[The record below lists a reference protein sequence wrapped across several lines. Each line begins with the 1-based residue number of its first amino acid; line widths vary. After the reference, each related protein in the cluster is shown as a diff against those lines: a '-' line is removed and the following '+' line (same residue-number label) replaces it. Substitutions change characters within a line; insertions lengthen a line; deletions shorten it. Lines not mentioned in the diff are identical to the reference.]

1 MRMRSEAPRSSPFA
15 LLRPRLHCLCSRRPP
30 PRPLQRLKLHTSL
43 SWGVRAWRWM
53 SSPFALPRPSL
64 TAKLSEEAMLDAKV
78 AEEAILIAEL
88 AEEAIRIGK
97 LAEMAFLIAKLAE
110 EAILIAK
117 LAKEAMLTL
126 KLAEEAILIAE
137 LAEEAILIAELT
149 SSPAAV
155 SCKWRAAQRT
165 CVWAIPCRSRSS
177 MVGNSVLSPLTLLL
191 LSVLSPMTLL
201 MELAR
206 RTRSS
211 RTMPRR
217 RPWLVRRG

>member
-1 MRMRSEAPRSSPFA
+1 LHADDIVSKLKGIGSGKGRKAAAWIQATLEEAPAGAAYLIAGGSARLDADEVRGPEELA
-15 LLRPRLHCLCSRRPP
+15 LRAAARLHCLCSRRPP

-53 SSPFALPRPSL
+53 SSPFALPMPRL

-137 LAEEAILIAELT
+137 LAEEAVLIAELT

-155 SCKWRAAQRT
+155 SCKWRAA
-165 CVWAIPCRSRSS
+165 
-177 MVGNSVLSPLTLLL
+177 
-191 LSVLSPMTLL
+191 
-201 MELAR
+201 
-206 RTRSS
+206 
-211 RTMPRR
+211 
-217 RPWLVRRG
+217 